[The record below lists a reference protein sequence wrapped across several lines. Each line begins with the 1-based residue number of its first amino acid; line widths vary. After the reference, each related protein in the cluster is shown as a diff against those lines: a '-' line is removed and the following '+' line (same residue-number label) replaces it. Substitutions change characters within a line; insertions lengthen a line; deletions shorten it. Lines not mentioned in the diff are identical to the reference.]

1 MEIGTEEPLIV
12 IEPVEDPVP
21 GEREPAPE
29 PDPSPVEVPEAEPV
43 PA

>member
-29 PDPSPVEVPEAEPV
+29 PDPTPFEVPEAEPV

>member
-29 PDPSPVEVPEAEPV
+29 PEPTPVEVPEAEPV

>member
-12 IEPVEDPVP
+12 IEPLENPVP
-21 GEREPAPE
+21 GRESEPAPE
-29 PDPSPVEVPEAEPV
+29 EPVPVEVPEAEPV